1 MAHELSGQYIV
12 LDISCMVGHFCP
24 WCMPCALIG
33 ATAPLA
39 SSLFLLGEQPQKCML
54 WVPSLSALVSF
65 TRTSKHNQVVRLPEA
80 SDQELQHLVEER
92 KGEEEVGWKTEAG
105 VADQRCSFVSRGK
118 DLRKK

>member
-1 MAHELSGQYIV
+1 MYGEAFLSLVYGV
-12 LDISCMVGHFCP
+12 CR
-24 WCMPCALIG
+24 

-65 TRTSKHNQVVRLPEA
+65 TRTSKHNQVARLPEA
-80 SDQELQHLVEER
+80 SDQELQHLGEER

-105 VADQRCSFVSRGK
+105 DADQRCSFISCGE
-118 DLRKK
+118 DLGRNRLGGRTGF